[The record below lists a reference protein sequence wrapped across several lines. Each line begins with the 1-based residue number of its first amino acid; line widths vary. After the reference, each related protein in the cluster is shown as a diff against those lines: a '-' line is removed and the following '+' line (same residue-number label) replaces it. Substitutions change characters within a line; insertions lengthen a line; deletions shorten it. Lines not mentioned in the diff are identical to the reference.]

1 MAAVSVLTEGE
12 AGMGGKMMW
21 TRQSWKVGAYL
32 AFACASAAA
41 QAADDNLKTGGPYVP
56 TPQVVVDGMLRMA
69 GVNANDYVI
78 DLGSGDGVIVLTAAR
93 QFKAS
98 GMGVDIDPDLVK
110 LSNASAQKFGVA
122 DRARFVREDVFKADL
137 SKASVLT
144 LYLLPGMMMN
154 LRTKLFNEL
163 KPGTRVVSHD
173 YHFGDWTSDDSIGL
187 DVPEKESITGVP
199 RATIML
205 WYVPARIA
213 GTWDVKVAGGETYQ
227 LALKQR
233 FQVVEGTASAAGKP
247 LRPQNLA
254 LRGNDFGFALPE
266 GKGTARFSGRV
277 NGETMEGSVELPG
290 GKVTQRWTATRMA
303 VGKVITE

>member
-1 MAAVSVLTEGE
+1 MD
-12 AGMGGKMMW
+12 GKMMW
-21 TRQSWKVGAYL
+21 LKKVWIFSSAMVFVT
-32 AFACASAAA
+32 AFSVAH
-41 QAADDNLKTGGPYVP
+41 AADENLKTGGPYVP
-56 TPQVVVDGMLRMA
+56 TPQVVVDTMLRIA
-69 GVNANDYVI
+69 GVNENDYVI

-93 QFKAS
+93 QYKAS

-110 LSNASAQKFGVA
+110 LSNASAQKLGVA
-122 DRARFVREDVFKADL
+122 ARVRFVREDVFKTDL

-154 LRTKLFNEL
+154 LRTKLFNEM

-173 YHFGDWTSDDSIGL
+173 YHFGDWSSDDSIPL

-199 RATIML
+199 RATVLL

-233 FQVVEGTASAAGKP
+233 FQNVEGMASSAGKP
-247 LRPQNLA
+247 VKPQFMT
-254 LRGNDFGFALPE
+254 LRGTDFTFALPD
-266 GKGTARFSGRV
+266 GKGVARFSGRA
-277 NGETMEGSVELPG
+277 NGEAMEGTVELPG
-290 GKVTQRWTATRMA
+290 GKVVQRWTATRTA
-303 VGKVITE
+303 VGKVVTE